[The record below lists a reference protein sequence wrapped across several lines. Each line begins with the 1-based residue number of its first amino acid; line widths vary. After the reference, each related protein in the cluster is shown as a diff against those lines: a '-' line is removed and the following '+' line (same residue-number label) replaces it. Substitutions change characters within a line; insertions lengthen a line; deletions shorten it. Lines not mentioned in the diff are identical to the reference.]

1 MKGEINGVCGLQVLN
16 RFVLRAN
23 YKSTVICVPMV
34 YHIAII
40 FVLIISDILGY
51 GVKQLGINPLGKMRL
66 SGHFVSRYDPIK
78 FN

>member
-1 MKGEINGVCGLQVLN
+1 MKWEINGVCGLQVLD

-23 YKSTVICVPMV
+23 YKSTVICVPVV

-51 GVKQLGINPLGKMRL
+51 GVKQLGINPREDAIV
-66 SGHFVSRYDPIK
+66 GHFVSRYDPIK